1 MKRLKVK
8 TPKIPTLIPKT
19 NRVIKSTM
27 LGLLMSNINK
37 IILSQ
42 KAVETGKNPITAGKG
57 GKHYGKTSAMGQIA
71 ESATKTIRQAKKE
84 HIPYKPMP
92 QMHTLYSLED
102 MRRL

>member
-8 TPKIPTLIPKT
+8 MPKIPTLMPKT
-19 NRVIKSTM
+19 NMVINGMMS
-27 LGLLMSNINK
+27 GLLISNINK
-37 IILSQ
+37 LILSK

-57 GKHYGKTSAMGQIA
+57 GKHYGKTSAMEQIA
-71 ESATKTIRQAKKE
+71 ESATKAVRGRKE